1 MKNGKD
7 VWEPVYRKLV
17 QDNPEFGETVVDWYP
32 SGQYELTVKTRDQQK
47 YIYDWFSGSI
57 TPLRESEEDEEI
69 TEEEWRVKFSHKL
82 NRKMRNVTMNRDLLS
97 YKTGISTVTL
107 SKYMNGK
114 TTPSTYNIQKI
125 AQALRCS
132 VTELIG

>member
-1 MKNGKD
+1 
-7 VWEPVYRKLV
+7 
-17 QDNPEFGETVVDWYP
+17 
-32 SGQYELTVKTRDQQK
+32 
-47 YIYDWFSGSI
+47 
-57 TPLRESEEDEEI
+57 
-69 TEEEWRVKFSHKL
+69 
-82 NRKMRNVTMNRDLLS
+82 MNRDLLS